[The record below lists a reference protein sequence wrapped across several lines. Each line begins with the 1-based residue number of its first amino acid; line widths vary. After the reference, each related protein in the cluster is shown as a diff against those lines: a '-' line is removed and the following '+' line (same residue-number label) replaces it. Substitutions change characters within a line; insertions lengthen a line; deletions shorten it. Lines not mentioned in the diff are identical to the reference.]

1 MGLSFYAPRVMF
13 IYGGLH
19 NTLSIVDYDKTTAK
33 NIYIYCRFILTR
45 GTNSGKFLMRILH
58 VV

>member
-19 NTLSIVDYDKTTAK
+19 NTLSIVDKDGTTTK
-33 NIYIYCRFILTR
+33 KHLYILSIYIDT
-45 GTNSGKFLMRILH
+45 GHK
-58 VV
+58 